1 MAAVSFGIGGQGL
14 PMKLLN
20 PLTGAVEKELEV
32 KSAISSVYS
41 RDGRKLLVNTMPI
54 LSLHPIDGSC
64 RVDSAILLQ
73 CRYQL
78 KLSSLHD
85 SRGGRVLQYLKDC
98 IDEGSGGA
106 RQRCSKNKR
115 TTNDR

>member
-41 RDGRKLLVNTMPI
+41 RDGSKLLVNTMPTFPCI
-54 LSLHPIDGSC
+54 LSTVVAESIQRFC
-64 RVDSAILLQ
+64 CSAGINL
-73 CRYQL
+73 
-78 KLSSLHD
+78 
-85 SRGGRVLQYLKDC
+85 
-98 IDEGSGGA
+98 
-106 RQRCSKNKR
+106 N
-115 TTNDR
+115 